1 MKKINFFVVKN
12 VFESLGQ
19 IIVIIAVVTFL
30 LSFLTSCE
38 ADYPNAARQNNVEYL
53 PLTVLNKTYDGNGM
67 NIVFMPERYGSAE
80 MEAFRHEVEMAWDLL
95 RNTAPYSYVLDK
107 LNVYACEIASP
118 SDSTSVFGMPKP
130 ERLQVNAQVRYDS
143 IQSVMRR
150 LPFETENT
158 ILVILTNEKEA
169 YLGYT
174 IMTMSVGKRRLP
186 QTVVVQSLKSYEPAV
201 LTHELGHACGLL
213 ADNYNAQGTEIGED
227 ERVELQEY
235 HDNGM
240 FLNVT
245 TSRDTMSWQMFI
257 DDEDNA
263 ADQIGLYEGGYG
275 FEKNVWRPTKNSV
288 MRHHYLDP
296 YYSKVER
303 YLIYNNIEKMYSGR
317 EVGYEEWKAIDSQN
331 PQLPIDFS
339 EITGVA
345 KTRSAAPVVSDYDYN
360 DVVIVSHG
368 TQL

>member
-1 MKKINFFVVKN
+1 
-12 VFESLGQ
+12 
-19 IIVIIAVVTFL
+19 
-30 LSFLTSCE
+30 
-38 ADYPNAARQNNVEYL
+38 
-53 PLTVLNKTYDGNGM
+53 
-67 NIVFMPERYGSAE
+67 
-80 MEAFRHEVEMAWDLL
+80 ME
-95 RNTAPYSYVLDK
+95 K
-107 LNVYACEIASP
+107 
-118 SDSTSVFGMPKP
+118 
-130 ERLQVNAQVRYDS
+130 
-143 IQSVMRR
+143 
-150 LPFETENT
+150 T
-158 ILVILTNEKEA
+158 ILVILTNEKDA

-174 IMTMSVGKRRLP
+174 IMTVPVGKRRLP

-201 LTHELGHACGLL
+201 LSHELGHACGLL
-213 ADNYNAQGTEIGED
+213 SDCYNAQGTEIGD
-227 ERVELQEY
+227 VEREELRKF
-235 HDNGM
+235 HSVGM
-240 FLNVT
+240 YLNE
-245 TSRDTMSWQMFI
+245 TSSQDSISWQKFI
-257 DDEDNA
+257 DDDDNRT
-263 ADQIGLYEGGYG
+263 DQIGLYEGGYG

-303 YLIYNNIEKMYSGR
+303 FLIYNNIEKMYSGR